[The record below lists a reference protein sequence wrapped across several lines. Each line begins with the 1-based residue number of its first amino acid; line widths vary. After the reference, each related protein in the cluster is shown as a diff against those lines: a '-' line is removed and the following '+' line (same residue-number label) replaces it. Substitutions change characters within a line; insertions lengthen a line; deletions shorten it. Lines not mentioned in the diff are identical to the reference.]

1 MMSWEDEI
9 VMRDVTNAGLVVS
22 DRIGREVS
30 SQLDLEEA
38 LEASRYTSHPYST
51 HPREWPP
58 SVEVVNTWELPPV
71 LIERYNA
78 AGGEGTAFCGIFP
91 EIRRA
96 WASVDNS
103 LFLWRFDKWD
113 GQCPEFSGEEQAIC
127 AVGLAKSKPG
137 VFVEAI
143 QYLLVLATPVEL
155 ILVGVCCSGGADGS
169 DPFAEVTLQPLP
181 EHTISSDG
189 VTMTC
194 VACTDKGRIFLAGRD
209 GHIYEVL
216 YSTGSGW
223 QKRCRKICM
232 TAGFGSV
239 ISRWVIPNVFN
250 FGAVDAIVEMVFDN
264 ERQILYARTEEM
276 KIQVYVIGPNGDG
289 PLKKVAEEKNLVNQR
304 DAHYG
309 ARQSTGSR
317 VSSRSPKPSI
327 ICISPLSTL
336 ESKWLHLVA
345 LLSDGRRMYLSTS
358 PSSGSLTG
366 FNTNHR
372 KPSCLKVVTT
382 RPAPPWGVSGGL
394 TFGAMALAGRPQNE
408 DLSLKIE
415 ASYYSAG
422 TLILSDAS
430 SSTMPSLLVLSRDSS
445 TQSLPSGNL
454 GTSTRSSRALR
465 ESVSS
470 LPVEGRMLSVA
481 DVLPS
486 PDTAA
491 TVQSLY
497 SEIEFGGYESSME
510 SCEKLSGKLW
520 ARGDLSTQHILPR
533 RRIVVFSTMGMMEIV
548 FNRPLDILRRL
559 LELNTPRS
567 VLEDFFNRFG
577 AGEAAA
583 MCLMLA
589 ARVVHSENLISN
601 VIAEKAAEAF
611 EDPRVVGMPQLE
623 GSNALSNTRSAA
635 GGFSMGQV
643 VQEAEPVFSAAHEGL
658 CLCSSRLL
666 FPLWELP
673 VMVVKG
679 NLGPSGT
686 LSENG
691 VVVCRLSVGAMQVL
705 EQKLR
710 SLEKFLRSRRN
721 QRRGLYGCVAGLG
734 DLSGSI
740 LYGNGSTLG
749 AGDRNM
755 VRNLFGAYS
764 RNMESN
770 GSRTNNKRQRL
781 PYSPAELAAMEVRA
795 MECIRQLLLRSGEA
809 LFLLQLL
816 SQHHVTRL
824 IQGFDSSLQQTLVQ
838 LTFHQLVCSEEGDHI
853 VTRLISALM
862 EYYTGPDGRGTVDDI
877 SRRLRDGCPSYYK
890 ESDYKFFLAV
900 EALERAATTIDAEDK
915 ENLAREAF
923 NSLSKVPESVDLRTV
938 CKRFEDLRFY
948 EAVVRLPLQKAQA
961 LDPAGDAYND
971 EIDATVRE
979 QALAHREQCY
989 EIIISALRSL
999 KGDTL
1004 QKEFGSPINSTVSQ
1018 SALDPSSRKKYICQ
1032 IVQLGVQS
1040 PDRIF
1045 HEYLYQAMIDL
1056 GLENELLEY
1065 GGPDLLPFLQN
1076 AGRKPIHEVRAVT
1089 ATTSPMG
1096 QSGAPMSTNQVKYY
1110 ELLARYYVL
1119 KRQHM
1124 LAAHALLR
1132 LAERRSID
1140 GVPTLEQRCQYLSN
1154 AVLQAKNATSSD
1166 GLLGSGRSSID
1177 SGFLDLLE
1185 GKLAVL
1191 RFQIKIKEELESM
1204 ASRSDVL
1211 PSTSDSA
1218 ENGVIPEGSSTA
1230 DANFVNATR
1239 EKAEELA
1246 SDVKSITQLYN
1257 EYAVPFGLWE
1267 ICLEMLYF
1275 ANYSGDTDSSIVRET
1290 WARLIDQAIS
1300 RGGIA
1305 EACSVLKRVGPRL
1318 YPGDGAVLPLDIIC
1332 LHLEKAGLERLNS
1345 GVEAVGDEDVA
1356 RALVSACKGAAEP
1369 VLNAYD
1375 QLLSNGAILPSPS
1388 VRLRMLRSVLVV
1400 LREWAMSA
1408 YSQRMGSSAA
1418 GHSSLILGGGFSS
1431 ERAIAS
1437 QGIRDKI
1444 TSAANRYMTEVR
1456 RLALPQN
1463 QTEHVYRG
1471 FKELEESFI
1480 SQHSFDRF

>member
-1 MMSWEDEI
+1 MSWEDEI

-30 SQLDLEEA
+30 SQLDFEEA
-38 LEASRYTSHPYST
+38 LEASRYVSHPYST
-51 HPREWPP
+51 QPREWPP
-58 SVEVVNTWELPPV
+58 LVEVVNTWELPPV

-113 GQCPEFSGEEQAIC
+113 GQCPEYSGEEQAIC

-143 QYLLVLATPVEL
+143 QYLLILATPVEL
-155 ILVGVCCSGGADGS
+155 ILVGVCCSGGADDS
-169 DPFAEVTLQPLP
+169 DPFEEVSLQPLP
-181 EHTISSDG
+181 EYTIPSDG

-194 VACTDKGRIFLAGRD
+194 VSCTDKGRIFLAGRD
-209 GHIYEVL
+209 GHIYELL

-223 QKRCRKICM
+223 QKRCRKICV
-232 TAGFGSV
+232 TAGLGSV

-250 FGAVDAIVEMVFDN
+250 FGAVDPIVEMVFDN

-276 KIQVYVIGPNGDG
+276 KLQVYVLGPNGDG
-289 PLKKVAEEKNLVNQR
+289 QLKKVAEEKNLVNQR
-304 DAHYG
+304 DAQG
-309 ARQSTGSR
+309 RQSTGSR
-317 VSSRSPKPSI
+317 VSSRLPKPSI
-327 ICISPLSTL
+327 VCISPLSTL
-336 ESKWLHLVA
+336 ESKLLHLVA
-345 LLSDGRRMYLSTS
+345 VLSDGRRMYLSTS

-366 FNTNHR
+366 FNTNHH
-372 KPSCLKVVTT
+372 KPSCLKVVAT

-394 TFGAMALAGRPQNE
+394 TFGTMALAGRPQNE
-408 DLSLKIE
+408 DLSLKVD
-415 ASYYSAG
+415 AAYYSTG

-430 SSTMPSLLVLSRDSS
+430 PSTIPSLLVLNRDSS
-445 TQSLPSGNL
+445 TQSSSSGNL
-454 GTSTRSSRALR
+454 GTGMRSSRALR

-481 DVLPS
+481 DVLPL

-491 TVQSLY
+491 TVRSLY
-497 SEIEFGGYESSME
+497 SEIEFGGYENSME
-510 SCEKLSGKLW
+510 SCERASGKLW
-520 ARGDLSTQHILPR
+520 SRGDLSTQHILPR
-533 RRIVVFSTMGMMEIV
+533 RRIVIFSTMGMMEIV

-559 LELNTPRS
+559 LESNSPRS

-589 ARVVHSENLISN
+589 ARIVHSENLISN

-623 GSNALSNTRSAA
+623 GSSALSNTRTAA

-643 VQEAEPVFSAAHEGL
+643 VQEAEPVFSGAHEGL

-679 NLGPSGT
+679 SLGPSGT

-705 EQKLR
+705 ELKLR

-734 DLSGSI
+734 DVSGSI
-740 LYGNGSTLG
+740 LYGNGSALG
-749 AGDRNM
+749 AGDRSM
-755 VRNLFGAYS
+755 VRSLFGAYS

-770 GSRTNNKRQRL
+770 GGGTTNKRQRL

-824 IQGFDSSLQQTLVQ
+824 IQGFDANLQHALVQ
-838 LTFHQLVCSEEGDHI
+838 LTFHQLVCSEEGDRLA
-853 VTRLISALM
+853 TRLISALM

-877 SRRLRDGCPSYYK
+877 SRRLREGCPSYYK
-890 ESDYKFFLAV
+890 ESDYKFFLSV
-900 EALERAATTIDAEDK
+900 EALERAAVTVDAEEK
-915 ENLAREAF
+915 ENLAREAL
-923 NSLSKVPESVDLRTV
+923 NSLSKVPESADLRTV

-948 EAVVRLPLQKAQA
+948 EAVVCLPLQKAQA

-971 EIDATVRE
+971 DIDATVRE
-979 QALAHREQCY
+979 QALVQREQCY
-989 EIIISALRSL
+989 EVIISALRSL

-1004 QKEFGSPINSTVSQ
+1004 QKEFGSPIRSAASQ
-1018 SALDPSSRKKYICQ
+1018 SALDPASRRKYISQ

-1065 GGPDLLPFLQN
+1065 GGPDLLPFLQS

-1089 ATTSPMG
+1089 ATTSPIG
-1096 QSGAPMSTNQVKYY
+1096 QSGAPLSSNQVKYY

-1154 AVLQAKNATSSD
+1154 AVLQAKNATNND
-1166 GLLGSGRSSID
+1166 GLVGSTRSSFD

-1191 RFQIKIKEELESM
+1191 RFQIKIKEEFEAM
-1204 ASRSDVL
+1204 ASRSEGL
-1211 PSTSDSA
+1211 QGTPDSVQ
-1218 ENGVIPEGSSTA
+1218 NGLVPEGSSTA
-1230 DANFVNATR
+1230 DPNFANAIR
-1239 EKAEELA
+1239 EKAKELS

-1257 EYAVPFGLWE
+1257 EYAVPFELWE

-1275 ANYSGDTDSSIVRET
+1275 ANYSGENDSSIVRET

-1305 EACSVLKRVGPRL
+1305 EACSVLKRVGPRI

-1345 GVEAVGDEDVA
+1345 GVEPVGDEDVA
-1356 RALVSACKGAAEP
+1356 RALVSACKGSAEP

-1375 QLLSNGAILPSPS
+1375 QLLSNGAILPSPNL
-1388 VRLRMLRSVLVV
+1388 RLRLLRSVLVI
-1400 LREWAMSA
+1400 LREWATSV
-1408 YSQRMGSSAA
+1408 YSHRMGIGASPSRV
-1418 GHSSLILGGGFSS
+1418 LEGGFSL
-1431 ERAIAS
+1431 ERTVAS

-1463 QTEHVYRG
+1463 QTEVVYRG
-1471 FKELEESFI
+1471 FRELEESVI
-1480 SQHSFDRF
+1480 SPHSFNRF

>member
-1 MMSWEDEI
+1 
-9 VMRDVTNAGLVVS
+9 MRDVTNAGLVVS
-22 DRIGREVS
+22 DRIARELS
-30 SQLDLEEA
+30 SHLDLEES
-38 LEASRYTSHPYST
+38 LEASRYATHPYST
-51 HPREWPP
+51 NPREWPP
-58 SVEVVNTWELPPV
+58 SVEVANTWDLPPV

-113 GQCPEFSGEEQAIC
+113 GQCPEYSGEEQAIC

-143 QYLLVLATPVEL
+143 QYLLILATPVEL
-155 ILVGVCCSGGADGS
+155 TLVGVCCSGGADGS
-169 DPFAEVTLQPLP
+169 DPFAEVSLQPLP
-181 EHTISSDG
+181 EYTVPSDG

-194 VACTDKGRIFLAGRD
+194 VVCTDKGRIFLAGRD
-209 GHIYEVL
+209 SHIYEL
-216 YSTGSGW
+216 IYSTGSGW
-223 QKRCRKICM
+223 QKRCRKICI
-232 TAGFGSV
+232 TAGLGSV

-250 FGAVDAIVEMVFDN
+250 FSTVDPIVEMVFDN

-276 KIQVYVIGPNGDG
+276 KLQAYVLGSNGDG
-289 PLKKVAEEKNLVNQR
+289 PLKKVAEERNLVNQK

-309 ARQSTGSR
+309 GRQSAGPR
-317 VSSRSPKPSI
+317 GSSRSPKPSI
-327 ICISPLSTL
+327 VSISPVSSL

-345 LLSDGRRMYLSTS
+345 VLSDGRRMYLSTS

-366 FNTNHR
+366 FNINHH

-382 RPAPPWGVSGGL
+382 RPAPPWGVSGGHTL
-394 TFGAMALAGRPQNE
+394 GAMALAGRPQND
-408 DLSLKIE
+408 DLSLKVE
-415 ASYYSAG
+415 AAYYSAG

-430 SSTMPSLLVLSRDSS
+430 PPNMPSILVLNRDSS
-445 TQSLPSGNL
+445 THSLPSGNL

-481 DVLPS
+481 DVLPF
-486 PDTAA
+486 PDATA

-497 SEIEFGGYESSME
+497 SEIEFSGYENSME
-510 SCEKLSGKLW
+510 LCERASGKLW

-533 RRIVVFSTMGMMEIV
+533 RRIVIFSTMGMMEIV

-559 LELNTPRS
+559 LESNSPRS

-589 ARVVHSENLISN
+589 ARIAHSENLISN
-601 VIAEKAAEAF
+601 VISEKAAEAF

-623 GSNALSNTRSAA
+623 GNSALSNTTTAA

-643 VQEAEPVFSAAHEGL
+643 VQEAEPVFSGAHEGL

-673 VMVVKG
+673 VVVVKG
-679 NLGPSGT
+679 GPSGT

-705 EQKLR
+705 EQKIR

-734 DLSGSI
+734 DVSGSI
-740 LYGNGSTLG
+740 LYGSGSALG
-749 AGDRNM
+749 VGDRNM
-755 VRNLFGAYS
+755 VRNLFGSYS
-764 RNMESN
+764 RNVESN
-770 GSRTNNKRQRL
+770 GSGKTNKRQRL

-795 MECIRQLLLRSGEA
+795 MECIRQLLLRSSEA

-824 IQGFDSSLQQTLVQ
+824 IQGFDANLQQALVQ
-838 LTFHQLVCSEEGDHI
+838 LTFHQLVCSEDGDHLA
-853 VTRLISALM
+853 TRLISSLM

-877 SRRLRDGCPSYYK
+877 SRRLREGCPSYYK

-900 EALERAATTIDAEDK
+900 EALERAAVTIDAEEK
-915 ENLAREAF
+915 ENLAKEAF
-923 NSLSKVPESVDLRTV
+923 NSLSKVPESTDLRTV
-938 CKRFEDLRFY
+938 CKRFEDLRYY

-979 QALAHREQCY
+979 QALAQREQCY
-989 EIIISALRSL
+989 EIIIRALRSL
-999 KGDTL
+999 KGDTT
-1004 QKEFGSPINSTVSQ
+1004 QREFGTPIR
-1018 SALDPSSRKKYICQ
+1018 SAASESVLDPASRKQYICQ

-1045 HEYLYQAMIDL
+1045 HDYLYQAMIDL

-1065 GGPDLLPFLQN
+1065 GGPDLLPFLQS
-1076 AGRKPIHEVRAVT
+1076 AGRRHIHEVRAVT
-1089 ATTSPMG
+1089 ATTSPLG
-1096 QSGAPMSTNQVKYY
+1096 QSGAPMTSNEVKYY

-1132 LAERRSID
+1132 LAERRSIA
-1140 GVPTLEQRCQYLSN
+1140 GAPKLEQRCQHLSN
-1154 AVLQAKNATSSD
+1154 AVIQAKNATDSD
-1166 GLLGSGRSSID
+1166 GLVGSGRSSTD

-1191 RFQIKIKEELESM
+1191 QFQIKVKEELEAM
-1204 ASRSDVL
+1204 ALRSEVL
-1211 PSTSDSA
+1211 PSMSDSD
-1218 ENGVIPEGSSTA
+1218 ENGLVPEDSS
-1230 DANFVNATR
+1230 ANTDFANATR
-1239 EKAEELA
+1239 EKAKELS

-1257 EYAVPFGLWE
+1257 EYAIPFELWE

-1275 ANYSGDTDSSIVRET
+1275 ANYTGGADSNIVKEI

-1305 EACSVLKRVGPRL
+1305 EACSVLKRVGPRI
-1318 YPGDGAVLPLDIIC
+1318 YPGDGAVLPFDIIC

-1345 GVEAVGDEDVA
+1345 GVEIVGDEDIA
-1356 RALVSACKGAAEP
+1356 RALLGACKGAAEP
-1369 VLNAYD
+1369 VLNTYD
-1375 QLLSNGAILPSPS
+1375 QLLSSGTILSSPNL
-1388 VRLRMLRSVLVV
+1388 RLRILRSVLVI
-1400 LREWAMSA
+1400 LREWAMSV
-1408 YSQRMGSSAA
+1408 YSQRVATGTAGSP
-1418 GHSSLILGGGFSS
+1418 LTFGGGFSF
-1431 ERAIAS
+1431 ERRGAS
-1437 QGIRDKI
+1437 QGVRDKI
-1444 TSAANRYMTEVR
+1444 TSSANRYMTEVR

-1463 QTEHVYRG
+1463 QTEVVYRG
-1471 FKELEESFI
+1471 FKELEESLI
-1480 SQHSFDRF
+1480 SPHSFDRF

>member
-1 MMSWEDEI
+1 MSWEEEI
-9 VMRDVTNAGLVVS
+9 VMRDVTNAGLVVT
-22 DRIGREVS
+22 DRIARELS
-30 SQLDLEEA
+30 SHLDLEES

-51 HPREWPP
+51 SPKEWPP
-58 SVEVVNTWELPPV
+58 SVEVANTWELPPV

-113 GQCPEFSGEEQAIC
+113 GQCPEYSGEEQAIC

-155 ILVGVCCSGGADGS
+155 TLVGVCCSGGADGS
-169 DPFAEVTLQPLP
+169 DPFAEVSLLPLP
-181 EHTISSDG
+181 EYTVPSDG

-194 VACTDKGRIFLAGRD
+194 VASTDKGRIFLAGRD
-209 GHIYEVL
+209 SHIYEII
-216 YSTGSGW
+216 YSSGSGW
-223 QKRCRKICM
+223 QKRCKKTCI
-232 TAGFGSV
+232 TAGLGSV

-250 FGAVDAIVEMVFDN
+250 FSAVDPIVGMVFDN
-264 ERQILYARTEEM
+264 ERHILYARTEEM
-276 KIQVYVIGPNGDG
+276 KLQAYVLGPNCDG
-289 PLKKVAEEKNLVNQR
+289 PLKKVAEERNLVNQK

-309 ARQSTGSR
+309 GRQSAGTRLSG
-317 VSSRSPKPSI
+317 RSPKPSI
-327 ICISPLSTL
+327 VCISPVSSV

-345 LLSDGRRMYLSTS
+345 VLSDGRRMYLSTS

-366 FNTNHR
+366 FNTKHH

-408 DLSLKIE
+408 DLSLKVE
-415 ASYYSAG
+415 AAHYSAG

-430 SSTMPSLLVLSRDSS
+430 PPNMPSLIVLNGDSS
-445 TQSLPSGNL
+445 TQSTPSGNL
-454 GTSTRSSRALR
+454 GTSMRSSRALR

-481 DVLPS
+481 DVLPF
-486 PDTAA
+486 PDAAA

-497 SEIEFGGYESSME
+497 SEIEFSGYESSME
-510 SCEKLSGKLW
+510 SCERAPGKLW

-533 RRIVVFSTMGMMEIV
+533 RRIVIFSTMGMMEIV

-559 LELNTPRS
+559 LESNSPRS

-589 ARVVHSENLISN
+589 ARIAHSENLISN
-601 VIAEKAAEAF
+601 VISEKAAEVF

-623 GSNALSNTRSAA
+623 GSSALSNTRTAA
-635 GGFSMGQV
+635 AGFSMGQV
-643 VQEAEPVFSAAHEGL
+643 VQEAEPVFSGAHEGL

-679 NLGPSGT
+679 SLGPSDT

-691 VVVCRLSVGAMQVL
+691 VVLCRLSVGAMQLL
-705 EQKLR
+705 ELKLR

-734 DLSGSI
+734 DVSGSI
-740 LYGNGSTLG
+740 LYGSGSALG

-755 VRNLFGAYS
+755 VINLFGAYS
-764 RNMESN
+764 RNAESN
-770 GSRTNNKRQRL
+770 GSGTTNKRQRL

-795 MECIRQLLLRSGEA
+795 MECIRQLLLRSSEA

-824 IQGFDSSLQQTLVQ
+824 IQGFDANLQQTLVQ
-838 LTFHQLVCSEEGDHI
+838 LTFRQLVCSEDGDSLA
-853 VTRLISALM
+853 TRLISVLM
-862 EYYTGPDGRGTVDDI
+862 EYYTGPDGRGTVEDI
-877 SRRLRDGCPSYYK
+877 SRRLREGCPSYYK
-890 ESDYKFFLAV
+890 DSDYKFFLAV
-900 EALERAATTIDAEDK
+900 EALERAAVTIDAEEK
-915 ENLAREAF
+915 ENLSREAF
-923 NSLSKVPESVDLRTV
+923 NSLSKVPESTDLRTV

-971 EIDATVRE
+971 EIDATARE
-979 QALAHREQCY
+979 QALSQREQCY
-989 EIIISALRSL
+989 EIIIRALRSL
-999 KGDTL
+999 KGDTS
-1004 QKEFGSPINSTVSQ
+1004 QREFGSPIR
-1018 SALDPSSRKKYICQ
+1018 SATSESFLDPASRKKYICQ

-1065 GGPDLLPFLQN
+1065 GGPDLLPFLQS
-1076 AGRKPIHEVRAVT
+1076 AGRRPIHEVRAVT
-1089 ATTSPMG
+1089 ATTSPVG
-1096 QSGAPMSTNQVKYY
+1096 HSGAPMTSTEVKYY
-1110 ELLARYYVL
+1110 ELLAQYYVL
-1119 KRQHM
+1119 KRQHV

-1132 LAERRSID
+1132 LAERRSIG
-1140 GVPTLEQRCQYLSN
+1140 GVPNLEQRCQYLSN
-1154 AVLQAKNATSSD
+1154 AVIQGKNANDSD
-1166 GLLGSGRSSID
+1166 GLVGSSRSSID
-1177 SGFLDLLE
+1177 GGFLDLLE

-1191 RFQIKIKEELESM
+1191 RFQMKIKEELEATALRSEPSM
-1204 ASRSDVL
+1204 
-1211 PSTSDSA
+1211 SDSM
-1218 ENGVIPEGSSTA
+1218 ETGLFPEDSSTTNIDFA
-1230 DANFVNATR
+1230 NATR
-1239 EKAEELA
+1239 EKAKELS

-1257 EYAVPFGLWE
+1257 EYAVPFELWE

-1275 ANYSGDTDSSIVRET
+1275 ANYSGGADSNVVRET

-1305 EACSVLKRVGPRL
+1305 EACSVVKRVGPHI
-1318 YPGDGAVLPLDIIC
+1318 YPGDGGILPLDAIC

-1345 GVEAVGDEDVA
+1345 GVETVGDEDVA
-1356 RALVSACKGAAEP
+1356 RSLLGACKGAAEP
-1369 VLNAYD
+1369 VLNTYD
-1375 QLLSNGAILPSPS
+1375 QLFSIGAILSSPNL
-1388 VRLRMLRSVLVV
+1388 RLRMLRSVLVV
-1400 LREWAMSA
+1400 LREWAMSV
-1408 YSQRMGSSAA
+1408 YSQRVVTGATGSP
-1418 GHSSLILGGGFSS
+1418 LILGGGFSL
-1431 ERAIAS
+1431 ERTAAS
-1437 QGIRDKI
+1437 QGVRDKI
-1444 TSAANRYMTEVR
+1444 TSSANRYMTEVR

-1463 QTEHVYRG
+1463 QTDVVYRG
-1471 FKELEESFI
+1471 FRELEESLI
-1480 SQHSFDRF
+1480 SPHSFDRF